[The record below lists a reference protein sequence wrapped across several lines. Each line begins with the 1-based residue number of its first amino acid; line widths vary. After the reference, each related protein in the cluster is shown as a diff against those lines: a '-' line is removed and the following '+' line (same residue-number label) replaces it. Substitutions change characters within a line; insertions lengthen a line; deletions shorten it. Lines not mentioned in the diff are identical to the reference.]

1 MVISAVESTSIA
13 LLAQLSGLLDPL
25 RAFSKTKP
33 VWGTCAGAI
42 LLAQEVKDAK
52 RGGQELLGCV
62 SITIVRNG
70 WGSQVQFLCSDLLT
84 SELLNDCL
92 HRWNLSRLDLV

>member
-42 LLAQEVKDAK
+42 LLAQEVKDSK

-70 WGSQVQFLCSDLLT
+70 WGSQVQFCAVTCSLQNYLT
-84 SELLNDCL
+84 IVCTGGIFRD
-92 HRWNLSRLDLV
+92 WT